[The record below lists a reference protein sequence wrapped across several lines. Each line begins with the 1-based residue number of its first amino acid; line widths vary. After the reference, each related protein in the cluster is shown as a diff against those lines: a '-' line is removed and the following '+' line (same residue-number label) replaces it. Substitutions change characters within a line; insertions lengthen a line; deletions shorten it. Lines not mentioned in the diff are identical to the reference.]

1 MQEKAK
7 VILKTKKAEAVRRF
21 HPWVFSG
28 AIKDIE
34 GHVSNGSI
42 VDVYSNKMKYLAT
55 GHYQESSIAVRLF
68 SWNAIFPDRE
78 YWQEKMERAYRFR
91 EKLFGDFSHTNAFRL
106 VFAEGDGMPGLII
119 DVYND
124 IAVFQTHSAGMHQI
138 KSLLVELLQ
147 DIMGG
152 KIAAVYDKSSDTMQ
166 RIKNEEPEN
175 GFLFGD
181 KSRTTI
187 KENNIKFYV
196 DVEKGQKTGFFLD
209 QRENRKLLREYS
221 KGQKVLNMYSYTG
234 GFSVYALDGDAS
246 YVESVDSSAKAM
258 DLTDENITL
267 NNLKHENHKS
277 ITTDALDYLKD
288 LEKNSYDIIVLDPPA
303 FAKSRSSRHNA
314 VQGYK
319 RINALAIDKIK
330 PGGLLFTFS
339 CSMVIDRTLFLNTV
353 TAAAIQSGRAISV
366 LHSLSQPADH
376 PSSIFHPEGNYLKG
390 LVLKIE

>member
-7 VILKTKKAEAVRRF
+7 IILKTKKAEAVRRF

-34 GHVSNGSI
+34 GNVANGSI

-55 GHYQESSIAVRLF
+55 GHYQDSSIAVRLF
-68 SWNAIFPDRE
+68 SWEDRTPDRE
-78 YWQEKMERAYRFR
+78 YWKKKMEKAYRFR
-91 EKLFGDFSHTNAFRL
+91 KKLLSNFSKTNAFRL

-124 IAVFQTHSAGMHQI
+124 IAVLQTHSAGMHQMKNI
-138 KSLLVELLQ
+138 LVELLQ
-147 DIMGG
+147 EVLDGSLV
-152 KIAAVYDKSSDTMQ
+152 AVYDKSSDTMH
-166 RIKNEEPEN
+166 RMSNESAEN
-175 GFLFGD
+175 DFLLGG

-187 KENNIKFYV
+187 LENDLKFFV
-196 DVEKGQKTGFFLD
+196 DAEKGQKTGFFLD
-209 QRENRKLLREYS
+209 QRDNRNLLREYS
-221 KGQKVLNMYSYTG
+221 NDQRVLNMYAYTG
-234 GFSVYALDGDAS
+234 GFSVYALEGNAS

-258 DLTDENITL
+258 DLTDENIAL
-267 NNLKHENHKS
+267 NDIDPHKHKS
-277 ITTDALDYLKD
+277 ITADALDYLK
-288 LEKNSYDIIVLDPPA
+288 EMENNAFDIIVLDPPA

-319 RINALAIDKIK
+319 RINALALDKIK

-339 CSMVIDRTLFLNTV
+339 CSMVIDRNLFFNTL
-353 TAAAIQSGRAISV
+353 TAAAIQSGRAVSV

-376 PSSIFHPEGNYLKG
+376 PSSIFHPEGRYLKG
-390 LVLKIE
+390 LVLKVE